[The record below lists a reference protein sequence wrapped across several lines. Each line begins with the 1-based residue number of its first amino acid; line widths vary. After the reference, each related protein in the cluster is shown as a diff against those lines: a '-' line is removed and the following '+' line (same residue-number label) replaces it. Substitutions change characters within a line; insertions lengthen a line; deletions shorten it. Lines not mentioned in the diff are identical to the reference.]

1 MAPLW
6 SAIAKRRRGADPTC
20 LAAETPALP
29 LVRPPLSQLAQMAPD
44 QLPPFVQACPV
55 ALKYLRLLGE
65 LDWEHF
71 PERATNRAWPG
82 PQPQPRA
89 PFVAAFLVKVAEQKR
104 TMPRLRDFL
113 VEHPALVWVLG
124 FRLVAS
130 DAFTWGFD
138 VQASL
143 PDRRQFSRIL
153 RELPNECLQFL
164 LTGTVHL
171 LQAELPAEVALGDA
185 ISLDT
190 KHILAWVKEN
200 NPKTYVADRFDK
212 TQQPAGDPDCKLGCK
227 ERHNR
232 APEPPPTPTTDP
244 QPATGKDVGEFYWGY
259 ASGVVA
265 TKNEW
270 GEFVLAEL
278 TQPFNCS
285 DVSYFFPLMAQ
296 VEARLGRRPRIG
308 TLDAAYDAHYV
319 YEYFHNAGGFAAVP
333 LVARGKVDCRFDA
346 QGLPLCAAG
355 LAMPL
360 KGTFWC
366 KTTLFAHER
375 GRYACPLLYPEASG
389 QPCPQENHH
398 FAQGGCLTT
407 MATSIGARLR
417 YQLDRESDAYKQAY
431 NQRTAVERVNSLAK
445 EEGIERPKLRNQ
457 RSIANQNT
465 LIYVL
470 LNLRA
475 LQRLRERQADQ
486 APGA

>member
-1 MAPLW
+1 
-6 SAIAKRRRGADPTC
+6 
-20 LAAETPALP
+20 
-29 LVRPPLSQLAQMAPD
+29 
-44 QLPPFVQACPV
+44 
-55 ALKYLRLLGE
+55 
-65 LDWEHF
+65 
-71 PERATNRAWPG
+71 
-82 PQPQPRA
+82 
-89 PFVAAFLVKVAEQKR
+89 
-104 TMPRLRDFL
+104 
-113 VEHPALVWVLG
+113 
-124 FRLVAS
+124 
-130 DAFTWGFD
+130 
-138 VQASL
+138 
-143 PDRRQFSRIL
+143 
-153 RELPNECLQFL
+153 
-164 LTGTVHL
+164 
-171 LQAELPAEVALGDA
+171 
-185 ISLDT
+185 
-190 KHILAWVKEN
+190 
-200 NPKTYVADRFDK
+200 
-212 TQQPAGDPDCKLGCK
+212 
-227 ERHNR
+227 
-232 APEPPPTPTTDP
+232 
-244 QPATGKDVGEFYWGY
+244 VGEFYWGY

-333 LVARGKVDCRFDA
+333 LVERGKVGCRFDE

-375 GRYACPLLYPEASG
+375 GRYACPLLYPQPTG
-389 QPCPQENHH
+389 QPCPQENHR

-445 EEGIERPKLRNQ
+445 AEGIERPKLRNQ

-475 LQRLRERQADQ
+475 LQRLRERQTEQ
-486 APGA
+486 APVA